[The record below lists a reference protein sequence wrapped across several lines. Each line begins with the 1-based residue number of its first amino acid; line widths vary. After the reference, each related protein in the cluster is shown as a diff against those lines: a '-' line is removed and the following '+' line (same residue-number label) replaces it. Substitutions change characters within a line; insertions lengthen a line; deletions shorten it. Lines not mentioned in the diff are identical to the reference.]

1 MRQSRWQLLITNSLG
16 TLGYFSCGIQWVW
29 ATIILCYPI
38 ISDKNSFLFRRDLTP
53 VVTSSA
59 PTQPLP
65 PVIGIILIIAT
76 VALLIMTT
84 ITLMR
89 LPKAFVKTGA
99 KITHTESTAIIPT
112 IVHHKKITKK
122 RRLLLTYRVVQ
133 AVKATASII
142 PLAALFFAP
151 AIQTMPTNVIWA
163 VAAFCFI
170 CTALAFTLQSLAVWY
185 FRVTTAD
192 VW

>member
-16 TLGYFSCGIQWVW
+16 TLGYFSCGVQWVW

-65 PVIGIILIIAT
+65 PVIGIILIVFT
-76 VALLIMTT
+76 LALLIMTV
-84 ITLMR
+84 IILMR
-89 LPKAFVKTGA
+89 LPKTIGKTGA
-99 KITHTESTAIIPT
+99 KITHTASTAIIPT

-133 AVKATASII
+133 VMKAAASII